1 MIYAVTIIF
10 GVTFAVLHTL
20 AEALSLYWHYEWL
33 DMPMHILGGIVLM
46 FMFAS
51 LRQMSPSLKRLP
63 SYISAIGFSA
73 ALIGW
78 ELFGIWR
85 YGGLKPD
92 FWSDTLGDLVCGIT
106 GIVTGYMLVRTMTE
120 FMKLT
125 KRQDEN
131 R

>member
-1 MIYAVTIIF
+1 MVHSFTIIF
-10 GVTFAVLHTL
+10 GVTFATTHVI
-20 AEALSLYWHYEWL
+20 AEWLRLYWHYGWL

-51 LRQMSPSLKRLP
+51 LRQMSPTLKRLP
-63 SYISAIGFSA
+63 SYLSAIGFSA

-78 ELFGIWR
+78 EVFGILR

-125 KRQDEN
+125 KRQDDN